1 MHRGVGPKGVQ
12 LRNDRRGEAADER
25 AIRELDAAWSQALQN
40 KDLDKAMSNYA
51 EDAVFLPPNAPLV
64 EGKDKIRERFARL
77 MAGPGYFA
85 SFMPT
90 RIVVSKSRDLA
101 YELGTFRVSVNDEH
115 GQPTTSSGKHL
126 VAWKKHAGKWKVA
139 AESINYD

>member
-1 MHRGVGPKGVQ
+1 MK
-12 LRNDRRGEAADER
+12 LRNDLRGEAADER

-51 EDAVFLPPNAPLV
+51 EDAVFLAPNSPLI
-64 EGKDKIRERFARL
+64 EGKAKIRERFARR
-77 MAGPGYFA
+77 MASSGFSA
-85 SFMPT
+85 SFTPP

-101 YELGTFRVSVNDEH
+101 YEPGTFRVSVNDEH
-115 GQPTTSSGKHL
+115 GQPTTSTGNHL
-126 VAWKKHAGKWKVA
+126 VTWKKLAGKWKVT